1 MWRVANLTQWSI
13 DIIGSVLPFQS
24 PARILHLWIRLGT
37 IFYLGY
43 LAFEIPQNLALQRFP
58 VGKWM
63 RLAAHTLHGAPFSE
77 VIPLVLIYSSGV
89 LLYVAMRLARTLP
102 VSS

>member
-1 MWRVANLTQWSI
+1 MLAKLTQWLI
-13 DIIGSVLPFQS
+13 DTIGCVSPFQS
-24 PARILHLWIRLGT
+24 PVRILHLWIRLGT

-63 RLAAHTLHGAPFSE
+63 RLAAHALHGAPFSE
-77 VIPLVLIYSSGV
+77 VTP
-89 LLYVAMRLARTLP
+89 P
-102 VSS
+102 